1 MSGELDSL
9 ARQNHMDASTSGG
22 NMDTHSQVP
31 YYEVELSMEEDAMDD
46 SNGMEENGSV
56 AQELPHPKR
65 AIRAR
70 LWETLLKLDPGD
82 DSL

>member
-1 MSGELDSL
+1 MEDQMTKTSVHSVDHVKGTHAAVRILEDPLVNK
-9 ARQNHMDASTSGG
+9 NHMDASTSGG

-56 AQELPHPKR
+56 AQELPQ
-65 AIRAR
+65 
-70 LWETLLKLDPGD
+70 
-82 DSL
+82 